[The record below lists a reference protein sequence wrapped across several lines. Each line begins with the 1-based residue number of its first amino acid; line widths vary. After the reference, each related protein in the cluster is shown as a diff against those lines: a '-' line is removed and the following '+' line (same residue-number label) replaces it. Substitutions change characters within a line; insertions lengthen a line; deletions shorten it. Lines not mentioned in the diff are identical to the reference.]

1 MKKWIVA
8 ICAVG
13 AAMLMSCSD
22 DSSDSSP
29 VNPGNLGE
37 ENDGSSSSSGK
48 SSSSVSSV
56 KASSQREKISS
67 SSYKGSSSSG
77 GSSSSVRVSTDT
89 SSYLDSIPTKRE
101 FSYVIENFDMKL
113 DLKALTVTDKRD
125 GQVYDVEWKDSTVTM
140 VQYMNYDVPDKSWCY
155 NDYEKNCEKFGRI
168 YSLKGAFCP
177 VDGYPSNAP
186 QGPCPL
192 GWRAEKS
199 MSPLGAPGYIEENVF
214 KKMTRDGLPWGPYA
228 VEDNS
233 CSFSHY
239 FEGFAV
245 RCRYDRYVT
254 APDSVVKP
262 KPKEFKAYETPA
274 DLPTYTGPYGE
285 FVDIRDGEIYKTVDI
300 GNQTWFAE
308 NLRYKQSGYDTPKD
322 GNEKMGNLY
331 TFKVAA
337 GVDGYN
343 HEKRPTP
350 YQGVCPKG
358 WHIPTAGD
366 WRELFDYVL
375 DRTDGVSLGKP
386 LRSTDDWQTEEPAG
400 TNSFGFNVI
409 PAGGRY
415 QNTSGGAL
423 YTSYTGPYYN
433 MYFLLADDTYRRG
446 YRVYV
451 VFPSAKDDAEP
462 RLVTPYGDK
471 TYSGYVRCVK
481 GDGFRTIVFPEEDE
495 QVEAPANLLIEYLE

>member
-1 MKKWIVA
+1 MKRWTVA
-8 ICAVG
+8 IYAIG
-13 AAMLMSCSD
+13 AALLMSCGDD
-22 DSSDSSP
+22 DSSKFLP
-29 VNPGNLGE
+29 VNPSE
-37 ENDGSSSSSGK
+37 EDDGVSSSSGSSSSEKISSGK
-48 SSSSVSSV
+48 D
-56 KASSQREKISS
+56 SSQREKNLS
-67 SSYKGSSSSG
+67 SSYNRSSSSG
-77 GSSSSVRVSTDT
+77 GGNSSVSISTDT
-89 SSYLDSIPTKRE
+89 SSFLDTIPVKRE

-125 GQVYDVEWKDSTVTM
+125 GQVYDVEWKDSTVIM
-140 VQYMNYDVPDKSWCY
+140 VQYMNYDIPEKSWCY

-177 VDGYPSNAP
+177 DDGYPSNAP

-192 GWRAEKS
+192 GWRTTTTL
-199 MSPLGAPGYIEENVF
+199 SPLGYPGYMENNVF
-214 KKMTRDGLPWGPYA
+214 TQMTRNGLPWSAGA
-228 VEDNS
+228 VGDNS

-239 FEGFAV
+239 NEGFAV
-245 RCRYDRYVT
+245 RCYYDRFVV
-254 APDSVVKP
+254 APDSVTKP
-262 KPKEFKAYETPA
+262 KPKEFTAYKMPA

-322 GNEKMGNLY
+322 GNILMGYLY
-331 TFKVAA
+331 DFKTAA
-337 GVDGYN
+337 GVESYN
-343 HEKRPTP
+343 REKRSTP

-366 WRELFDYVL
+366 WQELFDYVL

-415 QNTSGGAL
+415 QSTSAGATW
-423 YTSYTGPYYN
+423 TSYTGPYYN

-446 YRVYV
+446 YRSYV
-451 VFPSAKDDAEP
+451 MFPNAEDDAEP
-462 RLVTPYGDK
+462 RILVPSGDK
-471 TYSGYVRCVK
+471 RYSGYVRCVK
-481 GDGFRTIVFPEEDE
+481 GDGFRTIVYPEEDE
-495 QVEAPANLLIEYLE
+495 PVKGDKPTEGE